1 MAELNEV
8 GLNTSKIRSQVF
20 DRVALMSGKHGGG
33 PKLLQEKL
41 GHEIPYVHCLNHQLH
56 LVVVHAMSVET
67 AVVDFF
73 HVCNALYKFC
83 KKPTI
88 AVHYQ
93 GVHLKRLL
101 EQRWMGHL
109 ATVSVILK
117 SFNDITSLLTEID
130 SVRPV
135 AQRYEWR
142 LWACCAR

>member
-1 MAELNEV
+1 
-8 GLNTSKIRSQVF
+8 
-20 DRVALMSGKHGGG
+20 MSGKHCGG

-41 GHEIPYVHCLNHQLH
+41 GREIPDVHCLNHQLH
-56 LVVVHAMSVET
+56 LVVVHAMSAET

-88 AVHYQ
+88 AAHYK

-117 SFNDITSLLTEID
+117 SVKT
-130 SVRPV
+130 
-135 AQRYEWR
+135 
-142 LWACCAR
+142 